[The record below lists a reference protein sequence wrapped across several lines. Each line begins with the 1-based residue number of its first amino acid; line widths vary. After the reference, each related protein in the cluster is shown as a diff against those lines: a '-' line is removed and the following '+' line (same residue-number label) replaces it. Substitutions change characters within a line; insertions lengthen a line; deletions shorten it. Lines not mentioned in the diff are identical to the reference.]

1 MVPIPVIVL
10 LRRNNSLEY
19 FNKEACQGEGRF
31 SVKSNNY
38 VFYVLDSAFEFGSE
52 QDNVPVLVGLVVW

>member
-1 MVPIPVIVL
+1 MVPIPVVLL
-10 LRRNNSLEY
+10 LRRNNALEY
-19 FNKEACQGEGRF
+19 FSKEACRGEGRF

-38 VFYVLDSAFEFGSE
+38 VFYMLDSAFEFGSE

>member
-1 MVPIPVIVL
+1 MVPIPVVLL
-10 LRRNNSLEY
+10 LRRNNALEY
-19 FNKEACQGEGRF
+19 FSKEACQGEGRF

-38 VFYVLDSAFEFGSE
+38 VFYVLDSAFEFDSE